1 MATKEKEE
9 VETERE
15 GATDG
20 PLLDL
25 SDDAV
30 KKMIKAAKK
39 RGYVTM
45 DELNSV
51 LPSEEV
57 TSEQIEDTM
66 AMLSDMG
73 INVVEDDEQGE
84 EPEATDTAA
93 DAEEDANELAEQ
105 TGTAVAA
112 TTTKKEPTDRTD
124 DPVRMYL
131 REMGSVELLSRE
143 GEIAIAKRIEA
154 GRETMIAGL
163 CESPLTFQAIIIW
176 RDELN
181 ESKILLR
188 EIIDLEATYAG
199 PEAKQAPVVERIEET
214 PKPEE
219 KSRRSR
225 DEEEDVTN
233 VGADTRG
240 LVDDDEEDEDEA
252 SLSLAAME
260 AELRPQVMETLD
272 VIADTYK
279 KLRKLQ
285 DQQVENRLAAA
296 GTLSPSQDR
305 RLKELKDQLIKAVKS
320 LSLNTARIEALVEQ
334 LYDINKRLVQNE
346 GKLLRLAESYGVR
359 REEFLK
365 EYQGSELDPNWTR
378 SIGNLTSRG
387 WKEFTKN
394 EKDAI
399 RDLRAEIQ
407 NLATE
412 TAISILEFR
421 KIVNQVQ
428 KGEREAAIA
437 KKEMVE
443 ANLRLVISIAK
454 KYTNRGLQFLDLIQE
469 GNIGLMKAVDK
480 FEYRRG
486 YKFSTYATWW
496 IRQAITRSIADQART
511 IRIPVHMIETINKI
525 VRTSR
530 QMLHEIGREP
540 TPEEL
545 AEKLAMPLEK
555 VRKVL
560 KIAKEPISLETPV
573 GDEEDSHLG
582 DFIEDKMAI
591 LPIDAAIQANLRE
604 TTTRVLA
611 SLTPREERVL
621 RMRFGIGMNT
631 DHTLEEVGQQF
642 SVTRERI
649 RQIEAKALRKLK
661 HPSRSRKLRSFL
673 DS

>member
-39 RGYVTM
+39 RGYVTL
-45 DELNSV
+45 DELNAV
-51 LPSEEV
+51 LPSEE
-57 TSEQIEDTM
+57 TDPDRIEDIN

-73 INVVEDDEQGE
+73 INVVEDDDQGE
-84 EPEATDTAA
+84 EPEAADSNA

-214 PKPEE
+214 PKPED
-219 KSRRSR
+219 KPRRGR
-225 DEEEDVTN
+225 DEEDDITN

-240 LVDDDEEDEDEA
+240 LTDDDEEDEDEA

-399 RDLRAEIQ
+399 KDLRSEIQ